1 MSAKEE
7 FDPAVLETLTEEE
20 RAAITGG
27 DADDVE
33 ALKALADEGGGD
45 DGDEGDEDD
54 EGAEE
59 ADDDNP
65 QADAAPAEDAHAVDA
80 KAPVVYDFKLP
91 EDYTA
96 KVETLREQEDALAQQ
111 FKSGEIDFDQY
122 RAEARKI
129 DQEREALTDMRVKA
143 AISEELNQQTGE
155 AEWFAALRVFNSTTA
170 KADGIDYAK
179 DLAKQADFDL
189 FLKSLAEKPENAKKD
204 MHWYIAEAHKRV
216 KALYDVVAPT
226 RPTKPANRTP
236 PLEGLPKTLVD
247 VPGADGPGDVSDEF
261 AALDSLEGL
270 AFEDALANLK
280 RSNPAAFARY
290 ESR

>member
-7 FDPAVLETLTEEE
+7 FDPALLETLTEEE

-27 DADDVE
+27 DPDDVE
-33 ALKALADEGGGD
+33 ALKALAEES
-45 DGDEGDEDD
+45 GDEGEDGDDDD
-54 EGAEE
+54 EGDDESANDAPPTVPP
-59 ADDDNP
+59 ADE
-65 QADAAPAEDAHAVDA
+65 APAVG
-80 KAPVVYDFKLP
+80 L
-91 EDYTA
+91 TA
-96 KVETLREQEDALAQQ
+96 KVAYDYKLPDDYAAKVEALREQEDALAQQ
-111 FKSGEIDFDQY
+111 FKSGDLDFDAY

-179 DLAKQADFDL
+179 DMDKQADFDL
-189 FLKSLAEKPENAKKD
+189 FLKSLAEKPENASKD
-204 MHWYIAEAHKRV
+204 MQWYITEAHKRV
-216 KALYDVVAPT
+216 KALHGVVAPT
-226 RPTKPANRTP
+226 KPAKQTRQPN
-236 PLEGLPKTLVD
+236 LEGLPKTLVD

-261 AALDSLEGL
+261 AGLDSLDGL

>member
-7 FDPAVLETLTEEE
+7 FDPALLETLTEEE

-27 DADDVE
+27 DPYDVE
-33 ALKALADEGGGD
+33 ALKALAEDS
-45 DGDEGDEDD
+45 GDEGEDDDD
-54 EGAEE
+54 EGDDESTNDAPPTVPPADE
-59 ADDDNP
+59 A
-65 QADAAPAEDAHAVDA
+65 QAVEPATKTRVA
-80 KAPVVYDFKLP
+80 YDYKLP
-91 EDYTA
+91 DDYTA
-96 KVETLREQEDALAQQ
+96 KVEALREQEDALAQQ
-111 FKSGEIDFDQY
+111 FKSGDLDFDAY

-179 DLAKQADFDL
+179 DMDKQADFDL
-189 FLKSLAEKPENAKKD
+189 FLKSLAEKPENASKD
-204 MHWYIAEAHKRV
+204 MQWYITEAHKRV
-216 KALYDVVAPT
+216 KALHGVVAPT
-226 RPTKPANRTP
+226 KPAKQTRQPN
-236 PLEGLPKTLVD
+236 LEGLPKTLVD

-261 AALDSLEGL
+261 AGLDSLDGL